1 MFNVLPLSSRQIIP
15 SLIKHIAQ
23 VETITTTII
32 PFVFELVSLCPFVI
46 HSYWNENNSPLNLNT
61 SLFRYIDSTHVALN
75 HTSKLYKYLS
85 QFDVWHR
92 NDDMCVCVWTTI
104 NVFICGKTSPL
115 GDQKKRMQFLQFIY
129 FWKIS
134 PKLPYFKEKIL
145 KSPSLDKRFQHVAN
159 IKSRISN
166 ILYFSL

>member
-1 MFNVLPLSSRQIIP
+1 MEMFNVLPLSSRQIIP

-85 QFDVWHR
+85 QFDVWQR
-92 NDDMCVCVWTTI
+92 NDDMCVCV
-104 NVFICGKTSPL
+104 CGQQSMFLFVAKL
-115 GDQKKRMQFLQFIY
+115 HHLVIKKNRMQFLQFLF
-129 FWKIS
+129 FWK
-134 PKLPYFKEKIL
+134 
-145 KSPSLDKRFQHVAN
+145 N
-159 IKSRISN
+159 
-166 ILYFSL
+166 

>member
-1 MFNVLPLSSRQIIP
+1 MEMFNVLPLSSRQIIP

-61 SLFRYIDSTHVALN
+61 SLFRYIDGTHVALN

-85 QFDVWHR
+85 QFDVWQR
-92 NDDMCVCVWTTI
+92 NDDMCVCVDNNQCFYLWQNLTTWW
-104 NVFICGKTSPL
+104 S
-115 GDQKKRMQFLQFIY
+115 KKKNAIFTIFFFEKLVQNCHISRKNFWNLQI
-129 FWKIS
+129 
-134 PKLPYFKEKIL
+134 
-145 KSPSLDKRFQHVAN
+145 
-159 IKSRISN
+159 
-166 ILYFSL
+166 